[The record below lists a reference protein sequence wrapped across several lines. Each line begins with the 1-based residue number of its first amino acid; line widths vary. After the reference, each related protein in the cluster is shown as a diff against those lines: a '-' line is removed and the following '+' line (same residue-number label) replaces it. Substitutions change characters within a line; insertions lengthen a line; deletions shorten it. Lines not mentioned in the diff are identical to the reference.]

1 MDAAPTSFYEPLGDG
16 SYRPTVRT
24 EGAWQPG
31 EQHMA
36 PVSGLIVH
44 VVERFVAENF
54 PDDGLQIARLN
65 FEILGM
71 IRDHDMQITVDVVRP
86 GKTIQLLEATLTI
99 DDRVIIR
106 CRIWRLAVADTT
118 RVEGGAPAP
127 LPAPHDLEQW
137 SNEIGW
143 GGGYIDS
150 LEIRPLPDWRPG
162 RGRTWM
168 HTDVVLVAG
177 EPVGELARYIALVDT
192 ANGSAPRES
201 PAEWLFPN
209 VELSIHL
216 YRQPAGAWVGF
227 DTTVV
232 WGPSGLGLTSSVLHD
247 LDGPVGMAQQTL
259 TLRPL

>member
-1 MDAAPTSFYEPLGDG
+1 MFYLPLGEG
-16 SYRPTVRT
+16 RYRPTERT

-44 VVERFVAENF
+44 VVERYVAEHF
-54 PDDGLQIARLN
+54 ADDGLQIARLS

-71 IRDHDMQITVDVVRP
+71 IRDHDMQIEVDVVRP
-86 GKTIQLLEATLTI
+86 GRTIQLLEATLTI
-99 DDRVIIR
+99 DERVVIR
-106 CRIWRLAVADTT
+106 ARVWRLAATETARVA
-118 RVEGGAPAP
+118 GGAPDR
-127 LPAPHDLEQW
+127 LPGPHDLRQW
-137 SNEIGW
+137 DNEIGW

-150 LEIRPLPDWRPG
+150 LDIRPLPGWAPG
-162 RGRTWM
+162 RGKSWM
-168 HTDVVLVAG
+168 HTDVVLVRD
-177 EPVGELARYIALVDT
+177 EPVTELSRYLALVDT
-192 ANGSAPRES
+192 ANGVAPRES
-201 PAEWLFPN
+201 PREWLFPN

-216 YRQPAGAWVGF
+216 YRQPTGPWVGF

-232 WGPSGLGLTSSVLHD
+232 FGAAGLGLTSSVLHD